1 MLISQ
6 PFVSNRYHQNMRK
19 SLDEIRQEVAA
30 VDADAQKLCSGLT
43 EEQLSRRPQPGKW
56 SIAENLAH
64 LNITTQAYL
73 PFIQRATERA
83 RDRGLSGTGPFDLGS
98 MGKWFV
104 SYLEPPFRVKTKA
117 PKAIR
122 PILQGPASDAL
133 PQFLRCNE
141 VFLKQVESAEGIDLG
156 RAVFVSPFSNLLRMK
171 LIAAFA
177 TVTAHDRRH
186 LWTIA
191 RIREQVEKENAPP
204 KG

>member
-1 MLISQ
+1 M
-6 PFVSNRYHQNMRK
+6 HK

-30 VDADAQKLCSGLT
+30 VDAEAQKLCCGLT
-43 EEQLSRRPQPGKW
+43 EEQLAWRPQPGKW

-64 LNITTQAYL
+64 LNITTQTYL
-73 PFIQRATERA
+73 PFIQRALEQA
-83 RDRGLSGTGPFDLGS
+83 RTRGLSGTGQFDLGT

-117 PKAIR
+117 PKAIK
-122 PILQGPASDAL
+122 PILQGPASDSL
-133 PQFLRCNE
+133 PQFLRCNQ
-141 VFLKQVESAEGIDLG
+141 VFLKQVDAAEGIDLG
-156 RAVFVSPFSNLLRMK
+156 RAAFVSPFSSLLRMK

-191 RIREQVEKENAPP
+191 KIREQVTKENAPP
-204 KG
+204 LGGVGH